1 MRPADDSHD
10 EGLCLLRSVAEE
22 RDRVQTGVAMGVLGV
37 WRGLGAS
44 AFLADVGPRDREPA
58 RIAVMIVAGA
68 CVGLVASVACWILIL
83 VPYTLAIGLGR
94 EGMLGLGK
102 AALRFEDSHFHD
114 VGIILVRLIASTATD
129 GAFPLAFVSLAA
141 VMTSR
146 PFQHYVTAAAHVRW
160 RLLVLGLLLSL
171 VVIAPLLIASDLG
184 APRPVAPPVMSLA
197 PDLTRRGLYVVAAF
211 LLVPSAAAE
220 ELMFRG
226 WLMHQVAAFTKSPVA
241 LVLVTA
247 VAFSAAHLDF
257 APDDFLARVV
267 MGAGFAYMALRLGGL
282 ELAVG
287 AHAANNILFILFV
300 APFSLRERAAPGPW
314 FGDIGLVAGYVLIT
328 EAVVR
333 IGPLRRWAGVADE
346 EISPMLGAPVI
357 A

>member
-1 MRPADDSHD
+1 
-10 EGLCLLRSVAEE
+10 
-22 RDRVQTGVAMGVLGV
+22 MGVLSV

-44 AFLADVGPRDREPA
+44 AFLADVSPRDREPA
-58 RIAVMIVAGA
+58 RIAAVIIAGA

-83 VPYTLAIGLGR
+83 VPYTVYIGYGR

-102 AALRFEDSHFHD
+102 AALRFEDSHFQG
-114 VGIILVRLIASTATD
+114 VGITLVRLVASTATD

-141 VMTSR
+141 VMTNR
-146 PFQHYVTAAAHVRW
+146 PFQHYVTAAPRVRW
-160 RLLVLGLLLSL
+160 RLLVLGLGLSFA
-171 VVIAPLLIASDLG
+171 VIAPLLIAAEIG
-184 APRPVAPPVMSLA
+184 APSGSPPPVMSLT
-197 PDLTRRGLYVVAAF
+197 PDLARRALYVIAAL

-226 WLMHQVAAFTKSPVA
+226 WLMRQIAAFTKSPVA
-241 LVLVTA
+241 LVFATA
-247 VAFSAAHLDF
+247 TAFSAAHLDF
-257 APDDFLARVV
+257 APDAFLARVV

-300 APFSLRERAAPGPW
+300 APYGVHERAAPGAW
-314 FGDIGLVAGYVLIT
+314 FGDFGLVAGYVVIT

-333 IGPLRRWAGVADE
+333 IGPLRRWAGVASDE
-346 EISPMLGAPVI
+346 VSPGEVAAPL
-357 A
+357 AA

>member
-1 MRPADDSHD
+1 
-10 EGLCLLRSVAEE
+10 
-22 RDRVQTGVAMGVLGV
+22 MGVLSV

-44 AFLADVGPRDREPA
+44 AFLADISPRDREPA
-58 RIAVMIVAGA
+58 RIAAVIVAGA

-83 VPYTLAIGLGR
+83 VPYTVYVGYGR

-102 AALRFEDSHFHD
+102 AALRFEDNHFQG
-114 VGIILVRLIASTATD
+114 VGITLVRLVASTATD

-146 PFQHYVTAAAHVRW
+146 PFQHYVTSAPRVRW
-160 RLLVLGLLLSL
+160 RLLILGLFLSF
-171 VVIAPLLIASDLG
+171 VVIAPLLITAELANPTAG
-184 APRPVAPPVMSLA
+184 RPSLMSLTPHLA
-197 PDLTRRGLYVVAAF
+197 RRALYVVAAL

-226 WLMHQVAAFTKSPVA
+226 WLMRQVAAFTKNPA
-241 LVLVTA
+241 LLVFATA
-247 VAFSAAHLDF
+247 IAFSAAHFDF
-257 APDDFLARVV
+257 TPDAFLARVV

-314 FGDIGLVAGYVLIT
+314 FGDFGLVAGYILIT

-333 IGPLRRWAGVADE
+333 IGPLRRWAGLADAE
-346 EISPMLGAPVI
+346 VSPTLAATVP

>member
-1 MRPADDSHD
+1 
-10 EGLCLLRSVAEE
+10 
-22 RDRVQTGVAMGVLGV
+22 MGVLTV

-58 RIAVMIVAGA
+58 RIAAVIVAGA

-83 VPYTLAIGLGR
+83 VPYTVYIGLAG

-102 AALRFEDSHFHD
+102 AALRFEDNHFQG
-114 VGIILVRLIASTATD
+114 VGITLVRLVTSTATD

-141 VMTSR
+141 VMTNR
-146 PFQHYVTAAAHVRW
+146 PFQHYVTAALRVRW
-160 RLLVLGLLLSL
+160 RLLVLGLFLSF
-171 VVIAPLLIASDLG
+171 VVIAPLLIAARLG
-184 APRPVAPPVMSLA
+184 AAPGGPPPVFSLT
-197 PDLTRRGLYVVAAF
+197 PDLERRALYVVAAL

-226 WLMHQVAAFTKSPVA
+226 WLMRQVAAFTKSPSA
-241 LVLVTA
+241 LIFATA
-247 VAFSAAHLDF
+247 LAFSAAHLDF
-257 APDDFLARVV
+257 TPDAFLARVL

-314 FGDIGLVAGYVLIT
+314 FGDFGLVAGYVLIT

-333 IGPLRRWAGVADE
+333 VGPLRRWAGVSGE
-346 EISPMLGAPVI
+346 EVSPTLAATVP

>member
-1 MRPADDSHD
+1 M
-10 EGLCLLRSVAEE
+10 SV
-22 RDRVQTGVAMGVLGV
+22 LSV
-37 WRGLGAS
+37 WRGLGES
-44 AFLADVGPRDREPA
+44 AFLADVGQRDREPA
-58 RIAVMIVAGA
+58 RIVAVIIAGG

-83 VPYTLAIGLGR
+83 VPYTVYIGYGR

-102 AALRFEDSHFHD
+102 AALRFEDNHFQD
-114 VGIILVRLIASTATD
+114 VGITLVRLLASTATD
-129 GAFPLAFVSLAA
+129 GALPLAFVSLAA

-146 PFQHYVTAAAHVRW
+146 PFQHYVTAAPRVRW
-160 RLLVLGLLLSL
+160 RLLVLGLGLSFA
-171 VVIAPLLIASDLG
+171 VIAPLLIATEIG
-184 APRPVAPPVMSLA
+184 APSASPAPVTILS
-197 PDLTRRGLYVVAAF
+197 PDLARRAVFVIGAL

-226 WLMHQVAAFTKSPVA
+226 WLMHQIAAFTRSPG
-241 LVLVTA
+241 LLIFGTA
-247 VAFSAAHLDF
+247 IAFSAAHLDF
-257 APDDFLARVV
+257 APDAFLARAV

-300 APFSLRERAAPGPW
+300 APFGLHERAAPGPW
-314 FGDIGLVAGYVLIT
+314 LGNFGLVAGYVLIT

-333 IGPLRRWAGVADE
+333 IGPLRRWAHVAGE
-346 EISPMLGAPVI
+346 EVSPALASPLL